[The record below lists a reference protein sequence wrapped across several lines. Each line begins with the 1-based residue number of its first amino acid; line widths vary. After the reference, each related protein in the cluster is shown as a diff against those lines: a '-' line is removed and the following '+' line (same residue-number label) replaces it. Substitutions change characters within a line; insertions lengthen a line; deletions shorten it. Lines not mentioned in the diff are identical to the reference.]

1 MSREV
6 VLHLCEISP
15 LLRNWVNSQFNEAL
29 RRDFTEFND
38 EPDAMIGIFIMEQ
51 SIAGFAQEMA
61 KSAMDF
67 LYEELRDP
75 LQEITSNL
83 LKKWI

>member
-1 MSREV
+1 M
-6 VLHLCEISP
+6 SP
-15 LLRNWVNSQFNEAL
+15 LLKNWINSEFHKAL
-29 RRDFTEFND
+29 RRDFEEFVD